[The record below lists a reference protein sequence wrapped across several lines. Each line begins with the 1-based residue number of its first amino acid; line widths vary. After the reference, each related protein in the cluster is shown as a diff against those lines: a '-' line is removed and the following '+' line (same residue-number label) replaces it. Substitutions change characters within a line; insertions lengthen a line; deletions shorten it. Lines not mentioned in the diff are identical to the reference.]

1 MADVKTLNDL
11 AAEFDR
17 IAAMPDETFF
27 SDGTTLYMNIFAS
40 ADGDHSREP
49 TFEEGDKYA
58 ALQKLTSKLEKIACD
73 TLITEDGKCNWANIN
88 ALKSMGYDVYP
99 TDQDSFGWL
108 CAAIEKN
115 NHVMIYG

>member
-1 MADVKTLNDL
+1 MADVKALNDL

-27 SDGTTLYMNIFAS
+27 SDGTKFYMNIFAS

-49 TFEEGDKYA
+49 TPEEGDKYA
-58 ALQKLTSKLEKIACD
+58 ALQELTRKLEGIVYDA
-73 TLITEDGKCNWANIN
+73 LITNDGKCNWANIN
-88 ALKSMGYDVYP
+88 ALRSMGYKVYP

-108 CAAIEKN
+108 CAAVEKN
-115 NHVMIYG
+115 NHVIIYG

>member
-27 SDGTTLYMNIFAS
+27 SDGIKFYMNS
-40 ADGDHSREP
+40 YVTGDP
-49 TFEEGDKYA
+49 TDEERAKYE
-58 ALQKLTSKLEKIACD
+58 ALEQLTSDLVGMMD
-73 TLITEDGKCNWANIN
+73 DLLITDKGGCNWANIN
-88 ALKSMGYDVYP
+88 ALKKLGYDVYP

-108 CAAIEKN
+108 CAAVEKN
-115 NHVMIYG
+115 NHVVIYG

>member
-27 SDGTTLYMNIFAS
+27 SDGIKFYMNS
-40 ADGDHSREP
+40 YVTEDP
-49 TFEEGDKYA
+49 TDEEKVKYE
-58 ALQKLTSKLEKIACD
+58 ALERLTCD
-73 TLITEDGKCNWANIN
+73 LVSITSDLLITDKGGCNWANIE
-88 ALKSMGYDVYP
+88 ALRSMGYKVYP

-108 CAAIEKN
+108 CAAVEKN
-115 NHVMIYG
+115 NHVVIYG